1 MGDASQASLLLAA
14 ERAAKE
20 DMLAVLAKTE
30 AALAAERAARRAAA
44 TAPRP
49 LDTLPTD
56 VASLTRSVESLRSA
70 RAKLIAQVDAAQA
83 DADRSTADALALGQA
98 LLAARADADAWE
110 AASQDAVAR
119 ADALATLLEE
129 GATWDGKKR
138 GGEGGNDA
146 AQLLVAERAKNAR
159 LEARVTALCMELGR
173 ARRALAELA
182 TAGPAALAAVEARL
196 ASVEWGK

>member
-1 MGDASQASLLLAA
+1 MADASQLLAA

-20 DMLAVLAKTE
+20 DILAVLAKTE
-30 AALAAERAARRAAA
+30 AALTAERSARRAP
-44 TAPRP
+44 APRP

-56 VASLTRSVESLRSA
+56 IAFLTRTVESLRSA

-83 DADRSTADALALGQA
+83 DADRSTSDAVALGQA
-98 LLAARADADAWE
+98 LLAARADAASWE

-129 GATWDGKKR
+129 GAAWDGKRKGGGG
-138 GGEGGNDA
+138 GGEDA
-146 AQLLVAERAKNAR
+146 TAQLLAAERAKNAR

-182 TAGPAALAAVEARL
+182 TAGPAALATVEARL